1 MAEDPKKTKGVYQ
14 DIASIKKDI
23 IASEKTLGREIKIT
37 AGQVKNAYK
46 AYQSTFGIV
55 NKLGPAGKAYA
66 GAIDLT
72 AIASSKA
79 ALSMKEQ
86 TPHVMG
92 LMEIQDDILATVKE
106 NATIADELSLLGKTR
121 LPYEEK
127 LNDIAA
133 ESNQLAQ
140 QQADQGQELVKIKI
154 KERLLAKELRDA
166 EDAGNIGWRKAVKDK
181 KEALVLEKES
191 LATQIEEGAVRK
203 DALDDSVRY

>member
-1 MAEDPKKTKGVYQ
+1 MAENLKKDRSVYQ
-14 DIASIKKDI
+14 DIAKIKKDI
-23 IASEKTLGREIKIT
+23 IASEKELGREIKVT
-37 AGQVKNAYK
+37 AGQLKSAYK
-46 AYQSTFGIV
+46 AYQSTFSIV

-79 ALSMKEQ
+79 ALAMKEQ

-92 LMEIQDDILATVKE
+92 LLEIQDDILAVVKE
-106 NATIADELSLLGKTR
+106 NATLADELSLFGKER

-140 QQADQGQELVKIKI
+140 QHIDQKM
-154 KERLLAKELRDA
+154 ELRKIA
-166 EDAGNIGWRKAVKDK
+166 SR
-181 KEALVLEKES
+181 
-191 LATQIEEGAVRK
+191 EGALNSKIRQAEREGNK
-203 DALDDSVRY
+203 DFVKHL